1 MSAAKKRKLDPI
13 PPGPVTPRTQ
23 PPKALPLPLPAGIGH
38 ADVSSP
44 SLRNVSAARAAR
56 LRKVV
61 GSAVSK
67 TSPCDALYH
76 VNCLTWWS
84 EGKEYENQLEPF
96 VFATKRSALLYA
108 CKLGY
113 EALRATK
120 PEKFGAAS
128 AKNPSPLLPFNA
140 ENVDVFLAKSNVD
153 LDLYL
158 KALKSALTGADM
170 GQLYNTV
177 KQSTGTIATAD
188 LLDRLSR

>member
-1 MSAAKKRKLDPI
+1 MSAAKKRKLDPM

-23 PPKALPLPLPAGIGH
+23 PPKALPLPLPVGIGH

-84 EGKEYENQLEPF
+84 EGKEYENQLNRLSCHEAQRAPLR
-96 VFATKRSALLYA
+96 VQARVR
-108 CKLGY
+108 
-113 EALRATK
+113 ALRATK
-120 PEKFGAAS
+120 PESLRGV

-140 ENVDVFLAKSNVD
+140 EKLDVFLAKSNMD

-158 KALKSALTGADM
+158 KALKSALTGDDM
-170 GQLYNTV
+170 ASCT
-177 KQSTGTIATAD
+177 T
-188 LLDRLSR
+188 R